1 MQQLPPI
8 PRLLIF
14 AGIFLVIIGV
24 IYWLFQDKLSWI
36 GRLPG
41 DFRVEKENFKFYAPI
56 TTMLLLSLLLNG
68 IIWIVRRFF

>member
-8 PRLLIF
+8 HKLLIF
-14 AGIFLVIIGV
+14 TGIFLIVIGV

-56 TTMLLLSLLLNG
+56 TTMILLSLVLNG
-68 IIWIVRRFF
+68 VLWLIKRFF

>member
-8 PRLLIF
+8 PKLLIF
-14 AGIFLVIIGV
+14 AGIFLVVIGI

-56 TTMLLLSLLLNG
+56 TTMILLSLLLNG
-68 IIWIVRRFF
+68 IIWVVKRFF